1 MRRRT
6 QWLLI
11 CCIALVVV
19 GCVVV
24 IGVLYY
30 DSRSYERMIAAI
42 NRADVE
48 TVERE
53 LSRGVDVNRTSEVR
67 IPPVSHPDLAD
78 PLPGHTI
85 AGVTALMYAATSRSP
100 EIVKAIIAAGADIA
114 AASGDGKTA
123 LHYAAEVS
131 GNQAVLKA
139 LLRAGAAVDVQ
150 ENLVGFTPL
159 MMAALF
165 GDADGVGALIEAGAD
180 VTIARNSGVTAL
192 HQAAYRFDSSKIRLI
207 LDAGGDLEARDSSG
221 QTPLT
226 WATRQGGLQAVETM
240 LTAGADVHTRDKRS
254 RTALMHAA
262 EYYDT
267 GQVIARLIDAGAE
280 VSATDNDGRTA
291 LMHAVD
297 TGAIKAVES
306 LLAAGAEVNARDAGG
321 RTPLMYVSPYGE
333 QVLIINALL
342 EEGADPSAIDND
354 GLSIVQHALRNQA
367 SREALAKLRTLIDQ
381 G

>member
-11 CCIALVVV
+11 CCVALVVV

-53 LSRGVDVNRTSEVR
+53 LLRGVDVNRTSEVQ

-78 PLPGHTI
+78 PLPGHAI
-85 AGVTALMYAATSRSP
+85 AGVTLLMYAATSRSP
-100 EIVKAIIAAGADIA
+100 EIVQALIVAGADTA
-114 AASGDGKTA
+114 ATNGDGKTA

-131 GNQAVLKA
+131 ENQAALKA
-139 LLRAGAAVDVQ
+139 LLSAGAAVDVQ

-165 GDADGVGALIEAGAD
+165 GDANGVEALIEAGAD

-192 HQAAYRFDSSKIRLI
+192 HQAAYKFDSSKILLI
-207 LDAGGDLEARDSSG
+207 LDAGGDIEVRDSSG

-226 WATRQGGLQAVETM
+226 WATRQGGLQAVETL
-240 LTAGADVHTRDKRS
+240 LTAGADVHIRDKRR

-262 EYYDT
+262 EYYDM

-291 LMHAVD
+291 LMYAVD
-297 TGAIKAVES
+297 NGAIKAVEA
-306 LLAAGAEVNARDAGG
+306 LLAAGADANPRDAKGK
-321 RTPLMYVSPYGE
+321 TPLMYVSPYGE

-342 EEGADPSAIDND
+342 EEGADPSATDND
-354 GLSIVQHALRNQA
+354 GLSIVRHAFRNQA
-367 SREALAKLRTLIDQ
+367 SEEALAKLRTLVDQ
-381 G
+381 D